1 MGKMK
6 DLATNLYIVGLA
18 DKEGIVGEIEIFGPN
33 RVAVQLYLENLGF
46 TVLWLEELEG
56 NGE

>member
-6 DLATNLYIVGLA
+6 ELAKNLYMVGMF
-18 DKEGIVGEIEIFGPN
+18 DKEGNFMEGEIFGPN
-33 RVAVQLYLENLGF
+33 RVAVQLKLQDLGF